1 MVVEARFGKVT
12 GDNENGE
19 MDDNNVGS
27 SFPLFGYEQVS
38 EEDAARDG
46 CSLWAARLAQFQHHM
61 ESLYEHML
69 LKKDLVEHINSLAT
83 NS

>member
-46 CSLWAARLAQFQHHM
+46 CSL
-61 ESLYEHML
+61 
-69 LKKDLVEHINSLAT
+69 
-83 NS
+83 